1 MVRGPKQHTDEW
13 HAAKRTL
20 ITSTDIAAILGVSPW
35 ASEGDVA
42 RHKQG
47 APDQPVDEAQA
58 RRMRLGLAME
68 DIVAGE
74 DEVEHGFKLRHVRR
88 MIISDDLPWAG
99 TSLDFERIG
108 QRTIVEIKTTSAR
121 DWGDG
126 LPERVEAQVRWQ
138 MGVAGYPAAHV
149 AVLRYGSQLEC
160 YDLQHDEEVFN
171 NLVIIAEDF
180 RARLAAGG
188 PFAETRESMKR
199 AYRRDDGSEIVA
211 DQDTAN
217 AVGILIDVRRR
228 KKELDEKDDQIVLA
242 LQQRMG
248 EASVMTGSGFRITW
262 KQSKPTRTVAWKEVA
277 EGLLSQLSD
286 EDRAALLSLQTTE
299 HEGSRRFVVKETNE

>member
-1 MVRGPKQHTDEW
+1 MRGPKQHTDEW
-13 HAAKRTL
+13 LAAKRTL
-20 ITSTDIAAILGVSPW
+20 ITSTDVAAILGVSPY

-47 APDQPVDEAQA
+47 APDQEPDDAMA

-68 DIVAGE
+68 DLVARE

-88 MIISDDLPWAG
+88 MIISDTYPWAG

-108 QRTIVEIKTTSAR
+108 QRTIVEIKTSSAR
-121 DWGDG
+121 DWGEG

-160 YDLQHDEEVFN
+160 YDLEHDEEVFQ
-171 NLVIIAEDF
+171 NLIIIAEDF
-180 RARLAAGG
+180 RVRLAAGG
-188 PFAETRESMKR
+188 PFNETIQSIRR

-211 DQDTAN
+211 TKEEAD
-217 AVGILIDVRRR
+217 AVGILLDVRRR
-228 KKELDEKDDQIVLA
+228 KALLDEQDDKIVLA
-242 LQQRMG
+242 LQQRMAT
-248 EASVMTGSGFRITW
+248 ASVMTGDGFQITW
-262 KQSKPTRTVAWKEVA
+262 KQAKPTRIVAWKQVA

-286 EDRAALLSLQTTE
+286 EDRATLIELQTTE
-299 HEGSRRFVVKETNE
+299 RDGSRRFIIKETE

>member
-1 MVRGPKQHTDEW
+1 VVRGPKQHTEEW

-20 ITSTDIAAILGVSPW
+20 ITSTDVAAILGVSPY

-47 APDQPVDEAQA
+47 EPDPPVDDAQA

-68 DIVAGE
+68 DIVATE
-74 DEVEHGFKLRHVRR
+74 DEAEHGFKLRHVRR
-88 MIISDDLPWAG
+88 MIISDTYPWAG

-108 QRTIVEIKTTSAR
+108 ERTIVEIKTTSAR
-121 DWGDG
+121 DWGEG

-160 YDLQHDEEVFN
+160 HDLTHDEEVFQ
-171 NLVIIAEDF
+171 NLIIIAEDF
-180 RARLAAGG
+180 RARLAVGG
-188 PFAETRESMKR
+188 PFNETRESMRR
-199 AYRRDDGSEIVA
+199 AFRRDDGTEVA
-211 DQDTAN
+211 ATQEEAD
-217 AVGILIDVRRR
+217 AVGILLDVRRR
-228 KKELDEKDDQIVLA
+228 KAFLEDQEDQIVLR

-262 KQSKPTRTVAWKEVA
+262 KQSKPSRKVAWNLIA
-277 EGLLSQLSD
+277 EGLLAQLSD
-286 EDRAALLSLQTTE
+286 EDRATLVALQTTE
-299 HEGSRRFVVKETNE
+299 TPGKRPFIVKETE